1 MALVQL
7 NNLKQNK
14 KMAGIRAVNNRLK
27 STFASEELRMQG
39 LLKKR
44 KESLETFLIN
54 FFTNYNLN
62 KNTLF
67 VSTGEVQTVPGKR
80 RSIGDIYAICK
91 YYYPNCTI
99 KKVVDIVY
107 NVLPQEVPRFR
118 SSKCKMIKKRV
129 FYQGSEE
136 QSSAFYDTDSKDEFE
151 LTIEEWK
158 NL

>member
-54 FFTNYNLN
+54 
-62 KNTLF
+62 KNDY
-67 VSTGEVQTVPGKR
+67 QK
-80 RSIGDIYAICK
+80 K
-91 YYYPNCTI
+91 K
-99 KKVVDIVY
+99 KKV
-107 NVLPQEVPRFR
+107 
-118 SSKCKMIKKRV
+118 
-129 FYQGSEE
+129 
-136 QSSAFYDTDSKDEFE
+136 
-151 LTIEEWK
+151 
-158 NL
+158 